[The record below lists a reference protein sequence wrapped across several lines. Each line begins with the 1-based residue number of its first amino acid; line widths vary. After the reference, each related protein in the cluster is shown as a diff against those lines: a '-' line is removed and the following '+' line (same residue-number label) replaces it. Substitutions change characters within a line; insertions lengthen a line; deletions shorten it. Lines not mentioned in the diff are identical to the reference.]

1 MFQGGSF
8 SSLLFAMLLLTMILR
23 KEDVRFRFSESMEK
37 VNNFDLKLYKRDE
50 PGLERLV
57 GIVKGFSDD
66 IEMLFV

>member
-8 SSLLFAMLLLTMILR
+8 SSLVFAMLLLTMILR

-37 VNNFDLKLYKRDE
+37 VNHFDLKLYKRDE